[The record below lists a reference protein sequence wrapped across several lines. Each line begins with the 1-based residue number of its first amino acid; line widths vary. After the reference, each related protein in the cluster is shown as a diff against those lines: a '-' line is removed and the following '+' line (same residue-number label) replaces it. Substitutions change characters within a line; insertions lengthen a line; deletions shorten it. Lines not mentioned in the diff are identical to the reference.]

1 MLKKKFIKEAPI
13 DYGDRPERMDSGI
26 QRKIETGQTPISK
39 QPFIPKITGPQTFEE
54 VIASERFKQVIENI
68 RRYADIPGPVDIRS
82 KGQLQMLLMSALGEI
97 VGIERQHKQYLE
109 NLSIELVRKELE
121 ITPTD
126 IKYESYLVSLGEI
139 SNEGFQMKPD
149 EKSPEE
155 IAKLFQSPE
164 TEETEEENPVES
176 LLKALDEFNIER
188 SKRRLINMF
197 IQGSGAK
204 AQYMYHLIEEKLNE
218 LDPRLLNLYG
228 TLMSINEMLYWILN
242 ENMLDDLMGSKG
254 GSVKTDSNQDPPKV
268 VAKGVIFPILLHE
281 LVKGTYEVIGKF
293 GLPSNPEKQKM
304 ITGYE
309 DTLPA
314 EVWDL
319 RFGPIF
325 WERLLKAYPD
335 RIFESGQRF
344 IQNYLFQKFVT
355 MSAEDFINL
364 TKMILLGNTKA
375 NQILDRM
382 VKEIVERL
390 RESKNQDSEEDE
402 DDDDGLGDINID
414 DIFNR

>member
-13 DYGDRPERMDSGI
+13 DYGDRPERMDPGT

-39 QPFIPKITGPQTFEE
+39 QPFMPKITGAQTFEE

-68 RRYADIPGPVDIRS
+68 RRYTNIPGPVDMRNI
-82 KGQLQMLLMSALGEI
+82 GQLQMLLMSALREI
-97 VGIERQHKQYLE
+97 VNIERQHKEYLE

-121 ITPTD
+121 IDPSE
-126 IKYESYLVSLGEI
+126 IEYESNLVRPSDI
-139 SNEGFQMKPD
+139 SNEGFQMEPE
-149 EKSPEE
+149 EKSAEE
-155 IAKLFQSPE
+155 IAKLFQTPE
-164 TEETEEENPVES
+164 KKEDEEENPVEA
-176 LLKALDEFNIER
+176 LLRALEEFNIER

-197 IQGSGAK
+197 IQGAGAK

-228 TLMSINEMLYWILN
+228 TLMSVNEMLYWILD
-242 ENMLDDLMGSKG
+242 ENMLGDLMGSKA
-254 GSVKTDSNQDPPKV
+254 GSVEVDTNQDPPKV
-268 VAKGVIFPILLHE
+268 MAKGVIFPVLLHE

-304 ITGYE
+304 VTGYE

-319 RFGPIF
+319 RFGPVF
-325 WERLLKAYPD
+325 WERLLNVYPN

-344 IQNYLFQKFVT
+344 IQNYLFQKFVM
-355 MSAEDFINL
+355 MSAEEFIDL
-364 TKMILLGNTKA
+364 TKMILLGNPKA

-382 VKEIVERL
+382 VKEISERL
-390 RESKNQDSEEDE
+390 RELENEASEE

>member
-13 DYGDRPERMDSGI
+13 DYGDRPERMDSGT

-39 QPFIPKITGPQTFEE
+39 QPFMPKITGAQTFEE

-68 RRYADIPGPVDIRS
+68 RRYTNIPGPVDMRNI
-82 KGQLQMLLMSALGEI
+82 GQLQMLLMSALREI
-97 VGIERQHKQYLE
+97 VNIERQQKEYLE

-121 ITPTD
+121 IGLSE
-126 IKYESYLVSLGEI
+126 IEYESYLVSPSDI
-139 SNEGFQMKPD
+139 SNEGFQMEPE
-149 EKSPEE
+149 EKSVEE
-155 IAKLFQSPE
+155 IAKLFQTPE
-164 TEETEEENPVES
+164 KDEDEEENPVES
-176 LLKALDEFNIER
+176 LLRALEEFNIER

-197 IQGSGAK
+197 IQGAGAK

-228 TLMSINEMLYWILN
+228 TLMSVNEMLYWILN
-242 ENMLDDLMGSKG
+242 ENMLGNLMGSKA
-254 GSVKTDSNQDPPKV
+254 GSVEVDTNQDPPKV
-268 VAKGVIFPILLHE
+268 VAKGVIFPVLLHE

-304 ITGYE
+304 VTGYE

-319 RFGPIF
+319 RFGPVF
-325 WERLLKAYPD
+325 WERLLNVYPD

-344 IQNYLFQKFVT
+344 IQNYLFQKFVM
-355 MSAEDFINL
+355 MSAEEFIDL
-364 TKMILLGNTKA
+364 TKMILSGNPKA

-382 VKEIVERL
+382 VKEISERL
-390 RESKNQDSEEDE
+390 RELENEASEEDE
-402 DDDDGLGDINID
+402 DDELGDINID

>member
-13 DYGDRPERMDSGI
+13 DYGDRPERMDPGT

-39 QPFIPKITGPQTFEE
+39 QPFMPKITGAQTFEE

-68 RRYADIPGPVDIRS
+68 RRYTNIPGPVDMRNIS
-82 KGQLQMLLMSALGEI
+82 QLQMLLMSALREI
-97 VGIERQHKQYLE
+97 VNIERQHKEYLE

-121 ITPTD
+121 IDPSE
-126 IKYESYLVSLGEI
+126 IEYESSLVSPSDI
-139 SNEGFQMKPD
+139 SNEGFQMEPE
-149 EKSPEE
+149 EKSVEE
-155 IAKLFQSPE
+155 IAKLFQTPE
-164 TEETEEENPVES
+164 KEEDEEENPVES
-176 LLKALDEFNIER
+176 LLRALEEFNIER

-197 IQGSGAK
+197 IQGAGAK

-228 TLMSINEMLYWILN
+228 TLMSVNEMLYWILN
-242 ENMLDDLMGSKG
+242 ENMLGNLMGSKA
-254 GSVKTDSNQDPPKV
+254 GSVEVDTNQDPPKV
-268 VAKGVIFPILLHE
+268 IAKGVIFPVLLHE

-304 ITGYE
+304 VTGYE

-319 RFGPIF
+319 RFGPVF
-325 WERLLKAYPD
+325 WERLLNVYPN

-344 IQNYLFQKFVT
+344 IQNYLFQKFVM
-355 MSAEDFINL
+355 MSAEEFIDL
-364 TKMILLGNTKA
+364 TKMILLGNPKA

-382 VKEIVERL
+382 VKEISERL
-390 RESKNQDSEEDE
+390 RELENEASEE

>member
-1 MLKKKFIKEAPI
+1 MLKKKFIQEAPI
-13 DYGDRPERMDSGI
+13 DYGDRPERMDPGM

-39 QPFIPKITGPQTFEE
+39 QPFMPKITGPQTFEE

-82 KGQLQMLLMSALGEI
+82 KGQLQMLLVSALGEI
-97 VGIERQHKQYLE
+97 AGIERQHKQYLE

-121 ITPTD
+121 ITPSE
-126 IKYESYLVSLGEI
+126 IEYEAHLVSPSDI
-139 SNEGFQMKPD
+139 SNEGFQMEPE
-149 EKSPEE
+149 EKSTEE

-164 TEETEEENPVES
+164 TEETEEENPVEA
-176 LLKALDEFNIER
+176 LLKALDDFNIER

-197 IQGSGAK
+197 IQGAGAK

-218 LDPRLLNLYG
+218 LNPRLLNLYG
-228 TLMSINEMLYWILN
+228 TLMSINEMLYWILS
-242 ENMLDDLMGSKG
+242 ENMLENLMGSKG
-254 GSVKTDSNQDPPKV
+254 GSVETDTNQDPPKV

-319 RFGPIF
+319 RFGPVF
-325 WERLLKAYPD
+325 WERLISVYPD

-344 IQNYLFQKFVT
+344 IQNYLFQKFVMMT
-355 MSAEDFINL
+355 PEEFINL
-364 TKMILLGNTKA
+364 TKMILLGNPKA

-382 VKEIVERL
+382 VKEIAERL
-390 RESKNQDSEEDE
+390 RELENQASEEDE
-402 DDDDGLGDINID
+402 DDGLGDINID

>member
-1 MLKKKFIKEAPI
+1 MLKKKFIQEAPI
-13 DYGDRPERMDSGI
+13 DYGDRPERMDPGM

-39 QPFIPKITGPQTFEE
+39 QPFMPKITGPQTFEE

-68 RRYADIPGPVDIRS
+68 RRYADIPGPVDMRNI
-82 KGQLQMLLMSALGEI
+82 GQLQMLLMSALGAI

-139 SNEGFQMKPD
+139 SNEGFRMEPE
-149 EKSPEE
+149 EKSAEE
-155 IAKLFQSPE
+155 IAKLFQSP
-164 TEETEEENPVES
+164 ETEEENPVES

-197 IQGSGAK
+197 IQGAGAK

-218 LDPRLLNLYG
+218 LNPRLLNLYG
-228 TLMSINEMLYWILN
+228 TLMSINEMLYWILS
-242 ENMLDDLMGSKG
+242 ENMLENLMGSKA
-254 GSVKTDSNQDPPKV
+254 GSVEVDTNQDPPKV
-268 VAKGVIFPILLHE
+268 IAKGVIFPVLLHE

-319 RFGPIF
+319 RFGPVF
-325 WERLLKAYPD
+325 WERLISVYPD
-335 RIFESGQRF
+335 RIFEPGQRF
-344 IQNYLFQKFVT
+344 IQNYLFQKFVMMT
-355 MSAEDFINL
+355 PEEFINL
-364 TKMILLGNTKA
+364 TKMILLGNPKA

-382 VKEIVERL
+382 VKEIAERL
-390 RESKNQDSEEDE
+390 RELENQASEEDE
-402 DDDDGLGDINID
+402 DDGLGDINID

>member
-13 DYGDRPERMDSGI
+13 DYGDRPERMDSGT

-39 QPFIPKITGPQTFEE
+39 QPFMPKITGAQTFEE

-68 RRYADIPGPVDIRS
+68 RRYTNIPGPVDMRNI
-82 KGQLQMLLMSALGEI
+82 GQLQMLLMSALREI
-97 VGIERQHKQYLE
+97 VNIERQHKEYLE

-121 ITPTD
+121 IGLSE
-126 IKYESYLVSLGEI
+126 IEYESYLVSYGEI
-139 SNEGFQMKPD
+139 SNEGFQMEPE
-149 EKSPEE
+149 EKSVEE
-155 IAKLFQSPE
+155 IAKLFQTPE
-164 TEETEEENPVES
+164 KEEDEEENPVES
-176 LLKALDEFNIER
+176 LLRALEEFNIER

-197 IQGSGAK
+197 IQGAGAK

-228 TLMSINEMLYWILN
+228 TLMSVNEMLYWILN
-242 ENMLDDLMGSKG
+242 ENMLGNLMGSKA
-254 GSVKTDSNQDPPKV
+254 GSVEVDTNQDPPKV
-268 VAKGVIFPILLHE
+268 VAKGVIFPVLLHE

-304 ITGYE
+304 VTGYE

-319 RFGPIF
+319 RFGPVF
-325 WERLLKAYPD
+325 WERLLNVYPD

-344 IQNYLFQKFVT
+344 IQNYLFQKFVM
-355 MSAEDFINL
+355 MSAEEFIDL
-364 TKMILLGNTKA
+364 TKMILLGNPKA

-382 VKEIVERL
+382 VKEISERL
-390 RESKNQDSEEDE
+390 RELENEASEKDE
-402 DDDDGLGDINID
+402 DDELGDINID

>member
-13 DYGDRPERMDSGI
+13 DYGDRPERMDSGT

-39 QPFIPKITGPQTFEE
+39 QPFMPKITGAQTFEE

-68 RRYADIPGPVDIRS
+68 RRYTNIPGPVDMRNI
-82 KGQLQMLLMSALGEI
+82 GQLQMLLMSALREI
-97 VGIERQHKQYLE
+97 VNIERQQKEYLE

-121 ITPTD
+121 IGLSE
-126 IKYESYLVSLGEI
+126 IEYESYLVSPSDI
-139 SNEGFQMKPD
+139 SNEGFQMEPE
-149 EKSPEE
+149 EKSVEE
-155 IAKLFQSPE
+155 IAKLFQTPE
-164 TEETEEENPVES
+164 KDEDEEENPVES
-176 LLKALDEFNIER
+176 LLRALEEFNIER

-197 IQGSGAK
+197 IQGAGAK

-228 TLMSINEMLYWILN
+228 TLMSVNEMLYWILN
-242 ENMLDDLMGSKG
+242 ENMLGNLMGSKA
-254 GSVKTDSNQDPPKV
+254 GSVEVDTNQDPPKV
-268 VAKGVIFPILLHE
+268 VAKGVIFPVLLHE

-304 ITGYE
+304 VTGYE

-319 RFGPIF
+319 RFGPVF
-325 WERLLKAYPD
+325 WERLLNVYPD

-344 IQNYLFQKFVT
+344 IQNYLFQKFVM
-355 MSAEDFINL
+355 MSAEEFIDL
-364 TKMILLGNTKA
+364 TKMILSGNPKA

-382 VKEIVERL
+382 VKEISERL
-390 RESKNQDSEEDE
+390 RELENEASEEDE
-402 DDDDGLGDINID
+402 DDEFGDINID

>member
-13 DYGDRPERMDSGI
+13 DYGDRPERMDSGT

-39 QPFIPKITGPQTFEE
+39 QPFMPKITGAQTFEE

-68 RRYADIPGPVDIRS
+68 RRYTNIPGPVDMRNI
-82 KGQLQMLLMSALGEI
+82 GQLQMLLMSALREI
-97 VGIERQHKQYLE
+97 ANIERQHKEYLE

-121 ITPTD
+121 IDPSE
-126 IKYESYLVSLGEI
+126 IEYESYLVSPSDI
-139 SNEGFQMKPD
+139 SNEGFQMEPE
-149 EKSPEE
+149 EKSVEE
-155 IAKLFQSPE
+155 IAKLFQTPE
-164 TEETEEENPVES
+164 KEEDEEENPVES
-176 LLKALDEFNIER
+176 LLRALEEFNIER

-197 IQGSGAK
+197 IQGAGAK

-228 TLMSINEMLYWILN
+228 TLMSVNEMLYWILN
-242 ENMLDDLMGSKG
+242 ENMLGNLMGSKA
-254 GSVKTDSNQDPPKV
+254 GSVEVDTNQDPPKV
-268 VAKGVIFPILLHE
+268 VAKGVIFPVLLHE

-304 ITGYE
+304 VTGYE

-319 RFGPIF
+319 RFGPVF
-325 WERLLKAYPD
+325 WERLLNAYPN

-344 IQNYLFQKFVT
+344 IQNYLFQKFVM
-355 MSAEDFINL
+355 MSAEEFIDL
-364 TKMILLGNTKA
+364 TKMILLGNPKA

-382 VKEIVERL
+382 VKEISERL
-390 RESKNQDSEEDE
+390 RELENEASEE

>member
-13 DYGDRPERMDSGI
+13 DYGDRPERMDSGT

-39 QPFIPKITGPQTFEE
+39 QPFMPKITGAQTFEE

-68 RRYADIPGPVDIRS
+68 RRYTNIPGPVDMRNIS
-82 KGQLQMLLMSALGEI
+82 QLQMLLMSALREI
-97 VGIERQHKQYLE
+97 VNIERQHKEYLE

-121 ITPTD
+121 IGLSE
-126 IKYESYLVSLGEI
+126 IEYESYLVSYGEI
-139 SNEGFQMKPD
+139 SNEGFQMEPE
-149 EKSPEE
+149 EKSVEE
-155 IAKLFQSPE
+155 IAKLFQTPE
-164 TEETEEENPVES
+164 KEEDEEENPVES
-176 LLKALDEFNIER
+176 LLRALEEFNIER

-197 IQGSGAK
+197 IQGAGAK

-228 TLMSINEMLYWILN
+228 TLMSVNEMLYWILN
-242 ENMLDDLMGSKG
+242 ENMLGNLMGSKA
-254 GSVKTDSNQDPPKV
+254 GSVEVDTNQDPPKV
-268 VAKGVIFPILLHE
+268 VAKGVIFPVLLHE

-304 ITGYE
+304 VTGYE

-319 RFGPIF
+319 RFGPVF
-325 WERLLKAYPD
+325 WERLLNVYPD

-344 IQNYLFQKFVT
+344 IQNYLFQKFVM
-355 MSAEDFINL
+355 MSAEEFIDL
-364 TKMILLGNTKA
+364 TKMILLGNPKA

-382 VKEIVERL
+382 VKEISERL
-390 RESKNQDSEEDE
+390 RELENEASEKDE
-402 DDDDGLGDINID
+402 DDELGDINID

>member
-13 DYGDRPERMDSGI
+13 DYGDRPERMDSGT

-39 QPFIPKITGPQTFEE
+39 QPFMPKITGTQTFEE

-68 RRYADIPGPVDIRS
+68 RRYTDIPGPVDMRNIS
-82 KGQLQMLLMSALGEI
+82 QLQMLLMSALREI
-97 VGIERQHKQYLE
+97 VNIEKQHKEYLE

-121 ITPTD
+121 ISLSE
-126 IKYESYLVSLGEI
+126 IEYESYLVSPDDI
-139 SNEGFQMKPD
+139 SNEGFQMEPE
-149 EKSPEE
+149 EKSVEE
-155 IAKLFQSPE
+155 IAKLFQTPE
-164 TEETEEENPVES
+164 KEKDEEENPVES
-176 LLKALDEFNIER
+176 LLRALEEFNIER

-197 IQGSGAK
+197 IQGAGAK

-228 TLMSINEMLYWILN
+228 TLMSVNEMLYWILN
-242 ENMLDDLMGSKG
+242 ENMLGNLMGSKA
-254 GSVKTDSNQDPPKV
+254 GSVEVDTNQDPPKV
-268 VAKGVIFPILLHE
+268 VAKGVIFPVLLHE

-304 ITGYE
+304 VTGYE

-319 RFGPIF
+319 RFGPVF
-325 WERLLKAYPD
+325 WERLLNAYPNK
-335 RIFESGQRF
+335 IFESGQRF
-344 IQNYLFQKFVT
+344 IQNYLFQKFVM
-355 MSAEDFINL
+355 MSAEEFIDL
-364 TKMILLGNTKA
+364 TKMILLGNPKA

-382 VKEIVERL
+382 VKEISERL
-390 RESKNQDSEEDE
+390 RELENEASKKDE
-402 DDDDGLGDINID
+402 DDELGDINID

>member
-1 MLKKKFIKEAPI
+1 MLKKKFIKEAPN
-13 DYGDRPERMDSGI
+13 DYGDRPERMDSGT

-39 QPFIPKITGPQTFEE
+39 QPFMPKITGAQTFEE

-68 RRYADIPGPVDIRS
+68 RRYTDIPGPVDMRNIS
-82 KGQLQMLLMSALGEI
+82 QLQMLLMSALREI
-97 VGIERQHKQYLE
+97 VNIERQHKEYLE

-121 ITPTD
+121 IGLSE
-126 IKYESYLVSLGEI
+126 IEYESYLVSPGDI
-139 SNEGFQMKPD
+139 SNEGFQMEPE
-149 EKSPEE
+149 EKSVEE
-155 IAKLFQSPE
+155 IAKLFQTPE
-164 TEETEEENPVES
+164 KEEDEEENPVES
-176 LLKALDEFNIER
+176 LLRALEEFNIER

-197 IQGSGAK
+197 IQGAGAK

-228 TLMSINEMLYWILN
+228 TLMSVNEMLYWILN
-242 ENMLDDLMGSKG
+242 ENMLGNLMGSKA
-254 GSVKTDSNQDPPKV
+254 GSVEVDTNQDPPKV
-268 VAKGVIFPILLHE
+268 VAKGVIFPVLLHE

-304 ITGYE
+304 VTGYE

-319 RFGPIF
+319 RFGPVF
-325 WERLLKAYPD
+325 WERLLNVYPD

-344 IQNYLFQKFVT
+344 IQNYLFQKFVM
-355 MSAEDFINL
+355 MSAEEFIDL
-364 TKMILLGNTKA
+364 TKMILLGNPKA

-382 VKEIVERL
+382 VKEISERL
-390 RESKNQDSEEDE
+390 RELENEASEKDE
-402 DDDDGLGDINID
+402 DDELGDINID

>member
-13 DYGDRPERMDSGI
+13 DYGDRPERMDSGT

-39 QPFIPKITGPQTFEE
+39 QPFMPKITGTQTFEE

-68 RRYADIPGPVDIRS
+68 RRYTDIPGPVDMRNIS
-82 KGQLQMLLMSALGEI
+82 QLQMLLMSALREI
-97 VGIERQHKQYLE
+97 VNIEKQHKEYLE

-121 ITPTD
+121 ISLSE
-126 IKYESYLVSLGEI
+126 IEYESYLVSPDDI
-139 SNEGFQMKPD
+139 SNEGFQMEPE
-149 EKSPEE
+149 EKSVEE
-155 IAKLFQSPE
+155 IAKLFQTPE
-164 TEETEEENPVES
+164 KEKDEEENPVES
-176 LLKALDEFNIER
+176 LLRALEEFNIER

-197 IQGSGAK
+197 IQGAGAK

-228 TLMSINEMLYWILN
+228 TLMSVNEMLYWILN
-242 ENMLDDLMGSKG
+242 ENMLGNLMGSKA
-254 GSVKTDSNQDPPKV
+254 GSVEVDTNQDPPKV
-268 VAKGVIFPILLHE
+268 VAKGVIFPVLLHE

-304 ITGYE
+304 VTGYE

-319 RFGPIF
+319 RFGPVF
-325 WERLLKAYPD
+325 WERLLNVYPD

-344 IQNYLFQKFVT
+344 IQNYLFQKFVM
-355 MSAEDFINL
+355 MSAEEFIDL
-364 TKMILLGNTKA
+364 TKMILLGNPKA

-382 VKEIVERL
+382 VKEISERL
-390 RESKNQDSEEDE
+390 RELENEASEKDE
-402 DDDDGLGDINID
+402 DDELGDINID

>member
-13 DYGDRPERMDSGI
+13 DYGDRPERMDPGT

-39 QPFIPKITGPQTFEE
+39 QPFMPKITGAQTFEE

-68 RRYADIPGPVDIRS
+68 RRYTNIPGPVDMRNIS
-82 KGQLQMLLMSALGEI
+82 QLQMLLMSALREI
-97 VGIERQHKQYLE
+97 VNIERQHKEYLE

-121 ITPTD
+121 IDPSE
-126 IKYESYLVSLGEI
+126 IEYESSLVSPSDI
-139 SNEGFQMKPD
+139 SNEGFQMEPE
-149 EKSPEE
+149 EKSVEE
-155 IAKLFQSPE
+155 IAKLFQTPE
-164 TEETEEENPVES
+164 KEEDEEENPVES
-176 LLKALDEFNIER
+176 LLRALEEFNIER

-197 IQGSGAK
+197 IQGAGAK

-228 TLMSINEMLYWILN
+228 TLMSVNEMLYWILN
-242 ENMLDDLMGSKG
+242 ENMLGNLMGSKA
-254 GSVKTDSNQDPPKV
+254 GSVEVDTNQDPPKV
-268 VAKGVIFPILLHE
+268 IAKGVIFPVLLHE

-304 ITGYE
+304 VTGYE

-319 RFGPIF
+319 RFGPVF
-325 WERLLKAYPD
+325 WERLLNVYPN

-344 IQNYLFQKFVT
+344 IQNYLFQKFVM
-355 MSAEDFINL
+355 MSAEEFIDL
-364 TKMILLGNTKA
+364 TKMILLGNPKA

-382 VKEIVERL
+382 VKEISERL
-390 RESKNQDSEEDE
+390 RELENEASEE
-402 DDDDGLGDINID
+402 DDDGLGDINID

>member
-13 DYGDRPERMDSGI
+13 DYGDRPERMDPGT

-39 QPFIPKITGPQTFEE
+39 QPFMPKITGAQTFEE

-68 RRYADIPGPVDIRS
+68 RRYTNIPGPVDMRNIS
-82 KGQLQMLLMSALGEI
+82 QLQMLLMSALREI
-97 VGIERQHKQYLE
+97 VNIERQHKEYLE

-121 ITPTD
+121 IDPSE
-126 IKYESYLVSLGEI
+126 IEYESNLVRPSDI
-139 SNEGFQMKPD
+139 SNEGFQMEPE
-149 EKSPEE
+149 EKSAEE
-155 IAKLFQSPE
+155 IAKLFQTPE
-164 TEETEEENPVES
+164 KKEDEEENPVEA
-176 LLKALDEFNIER
+176 LLRALEEFNIER

-197 IQGSGAK
+197 IQGAGAK

-228 TLMSINEMLYWILN
+228 TLMSVNEMLYWILD
-242 ENMLDDLMGSKG
+242 ENMLGDLMGSKA
-254 GSVKTDSNQDPPKV
+254 GSVEVDTNQDPPKV
-268 VAKGVIFPILLHE
+268 MAKGVIFPVLLHE

-304 ITGYE
+304 VTGYE

-319 RFGPIF
+319 RFGPVF
-325 WERLLKAYPD
+325 WERLLNVYPN

-344 IQNYLFQKFVT
+344 IQNYLFQKFVM
-355 MSAEDFINL
+355 MSAEEFIDL
-364 TKMILLGNTKA
+364 TKMILLGNPKA

-382 VKEIVERL
+382 VKEISERL
-390 RESKNQDSEEDE
+390 RELENEASEE

>member
-13 DYGDRPERMDSGI
+13 DYGDRPERMDSGT

-39 QPFIPKITGPQTFEE
+39 QPFMPKITGAQTFEE

-68 RRYADIPGPVDIRS
+68 RRYTDIPGPVDMRNIS
-82 KGQLQMLLMSALGEI
+82 QLQMLLMSALREI
-97 VGIERQHKQYLE
+97 VNIERQHKEYLE

-121 ITPTD
+121 IGLSE
-126 IKYESYLVSLGEI
+126 IEYESYLVSYGEI
-139 SNEGFQMKPD
+139 SNEGFQMEPE
-149 EKSPEE
+149 EKSVEE
-155 IAKLFQSPE
+155 IAKLFQTPE
-164 TEETEEENPVES
+164 KEEDEEENPVES
-176 LLKALDEFNIER
+176 LLRALEEFNIER

-197 IQGSGAK
+197 IQGAGAK

-228 TLMSINEMLYWILN
+228 TLMSVNEMLYWILN
-242 ENMLDDLMGSKG
+242 ENMLGNLMGSKA
-254 GSVKTDSNQDPPKV
+254 GSVEVDTNQDPPKV
-268 VAKGVIFPILLHE
+268 VAKGVIFPVLLHE

-304 ITGYE
+304 VTGYE

-319 RFGPIF
+319 RFGPVF
-325 WERLLKAYPD
+325 WERLLNVYPD

-344 IQNYLFQKFVT
+344 IQNYLFQKFVM
-355 MSAEDFINL
+355 MSAEEFIDL
-364 TKMILLGNTKA
+364 TKMILLGNPKA

-382 VKEIVERL
+382 VKEISERL
-390 RESKNQDSEEDE
+390 RELENEASEKDE
-402 DDDDGLGDINID
+402 DDELGDINID

>member
-13 DYGDRPERMDSGI
+13 DYGDRPERMDSGT

-39 QPFIPKITGPQTFEE
+39 QPFMPKITGAQTFEE

-68 RRYADIPGPVDIRS
+68 RRYTNIPGPVDMRNI
-82 KGQLQMLLMSALGEI
+82 GQLQMLLMSALREI
-97 VGIERQHKQYLE
+97 ANIERQHKEYLE

-121 ITPTD
+121 IDPSE
-126 IKYESYLVSLGEI
+126 IEYESYLVSPSDI
-139 SNEGFQMKPD
+139 SNEGFQMEPE
-149 EKSPEE
+149 EKSVEE
-155 IAKLFQSPE
+155 IAKLFQTPE
-164 TEETEEENPVES
+164 KEEDEEENPVES
-176 LLKALDEFNIER
+176 LLRALEEFNIER

-197 IQGSGAK
+197 IQGAGAK

-228 TLMSINEMLYWILN
+228 TLMSVNEMLYWILN
-242 ENMLDDLMGSKG
+242 ENMLGNLMGSKA
-254 GSVKTDSNQDPPKV
+254 GSVEVDTNQDPPKV
-268 VAKGVIFPILLHE
+268 VAKGVIFPVLLHE

-304 ITGYE
+304 VTGYE

-319 RFGPIF
+319 RFGPVF
-325 WERLLKAYPD
+325 WERLLNAYPN

-344 IQNYLFQKFVT
+344 IQNYLFQKFVM
-355 MSAEDFINL
+355 MSAEEFIDL
-364 TKMILLGNTKA
+364 TKMILLGNPKA

-382 VKEIVERL
+382 VKEISERL
-390 RESKNQDSEEDE
+390 RELENEASEED

>member
-13 DYGDRPERMDSGI
+13 DYGDRPERMDPGT

-39 QPFIPKITGPQTFEE
+39 QPFMPKITGAQTFEE

-68 RRYADIPGPVDIRS
+68 RRYTNIPGPVDMRNI
-82 KGQLQMLLMSALGEI
+82 GQLQMLLMSALREI
-97 VGIERQHKQYLE
+97 VNIERQHKEYLE

-121 ITPTD
+121 IGLSE
-126 IKYESYLVSLGEI
+126 IEYESYLVSPSDI
-139 SNEGFQMKPD
+139 SNEGFQMEPE
-149 EKSPEE
+149 EKSAEE
-155 IAKLFQSPE
+155 IAKLFQTPE
-164 TEETEEENPVES
+164 KKEDEEENPVEA
-176 LLKALDEFNIER
+176 LLRALEEFNIER

-197 IQGSGAK
+197 IQGAGAK

-228 TLMSINEMLYWILN
+228 TLMSVNEMLYWILD
-242 ENMLDDLMGSKG
+242 ENMLGDLMGSKA
-254 GSVKTDSNQDPPKV
+254 GSVEVDTNQDPPKV
-268 VAKGVIFPILLHE
+268 MAKGVIFPVLLHE

-304 ITGYE
+304 VTGYE

-319 RFGPIF
+319 RFGPVF
-325 WERLLKAYPD
+325 WERLLNAYPN

-344 IQNYLFQKFVT
+344 IQNYLFQKFVM
-355 MSAEDFINL
+355 MSAEEFIDL
-364 TKMILLGNTKA
+364 TKMILLGNPKA

-382 VKEIVERL
+382 VKEISERL
-390 RESKNQDSEEDE
+390 RELENEASEE
-402 DDDDGLGDINID
+402 DDDDELGDINID

>member
-13 DYGDRPERMDSGI
+13 DYGDRPERMDSGT

-39 QPFIPKITGPQTFEE
+39 QPFMPKITGTQTFEE

-68 RRYADIPGPVDIRS
+68 RRYTDIPGPVDMRNIS
-82 KGQLQMLLMSALGEI
+82 QLQMLLMSALREI
-97 VGIERQHKQYLE
+97 VNIERQHKEYLE

-121 ITPTD
+121 IGLSE
-126 IKYESYLVSLGEI
+126 IEYESYLVSPDDI
-139 SNEGFQMKPD
+139 SNEGFQMEPE
-149 EKSPEE
+149 EKSVEE
-155 IAKLFQSPE
+155 IAKLFQTPE
-164 TEETEEENPVES
+164 KEEDEEENPVES
-176 LLKALDEFNIER
+176 LLRALEEFNIER

-197 IQGSGAK
+197 IQGAGAK

-228 TLMSINEMLYWILN
+228 TLMSVNEMLYWILN
-242 ENMLDDLMGSKG
+242 ENMLGNLMGSKA
-254 GSVKTDSNQDPPKV
+254 GSVEVDTNQDPPKV
-268 VAKGVIFPILLHE
+268 VAKGVIFPVLLHE

-304 ITGYE
+304 VTGYE

-319 RFGPIF
+319 RFGPVF
-325 WERLLKAYPD
+325 WERLLNAYPNK
-335 RIFESGQRF
+335 IFESGQRF
-344 IQNYLFQKFVT
+344 IQNYLFQKFVM
-355 MSAEDFINL
+355 MSAEEFIDL
-364 TKMILLGNTKA
+364 TKMILLGNPKA

-382 VKEIVERL
+382 VKEISERL
-390 RESKNQDSEEDE
+390 RELENEASEKDE
-402 DDDDGLGDINID
+402 DDELGDINID

>member
-13 DYGDRPERMDSGI
+13 DYGDRPERMDPGT

-39 QPFIPKITGPQTFEE
+39 QPFMPKITGAQTFEE

-68 RRYADIPGPVDIRS
+68 RRYTNIPGPVDMRNI
-82 KGQLQMLLMSALGEI
+82 GQLQMLLMSALREI
-97 VGIERQHKQYLE
+97 VNIERQHKEYLE

-121 ITPTD
+121 IDPSE
-126 IKYESYLVSLGEI
+126 IEYESNLVRPSDI
-139 SNEGFQMKPD
+139 SNEGFQMEPE
-149 EKSPEE
+149 EKSAEE
-155 IAKLFQSPE
+155 IAKLFQTPE
-164 TEETEEENPVES
+164 KKEDEEENPVEA
-176 LLKALDEFNIER
+176 LLRALEEFNIER

-197 IQGSGAK
+197 IQGAGAK

-228 TLMSINEMLYWILN
+228 TLMSVNEMLYWILD
-242 ENMLDDLMGSKG
+242 ENMLGDLMGSKA
-254 GSVKTDSNQDPPKV
+254 GSVEVDTNQDPPKV
-268 VAKGVIFPILLHE
+268 MAKGVIFPVLLHE

-304 ITGYE
+304 VTGYE

-319 RFGPIF
+319 RFGPVF
-325 WERLLKAYPD
+325 WERLLNVYPN

-344 IQNYLFQKFVT
+344 IQNYLFQKFVM
-355 MSAEDFINL
+355 MSAEEFIDL
-364 TKMILLGNTKA
+364 TKMILLGNPKA

-382 VKEIVERL
+382 VKEISERL
-390 RESKNQDSEEDE
+390 RELENEASEED

>member
-13 DYGDRPERMDSGI
+13 DYGDRPERMDPGT

-39 QPFIPKITGPQTFEE
+39 QPFMPKITGAQTFEE

-68 RRYADIPGPVDIRS
+68 RRYTNIPGPVDMRNIS
-82 KGQLQMLLMSALGEI
+82 QLQMLLMSALREI
-97 VGIERQHKQYLE
+97 VNIERQHKQYLE

-121 ITPTD
+121 IDPSE
-126 IKYESYLVSLGEI
+126 IEYESNLVRPSDI
-139 SNEGFQMKPD
+139 SNEGFQMEPE
-149 EKSPEE
+149 EKSAEE
-155 IAKLFQSPE
+155 IAKLFQTPE
-164 TEETEEENPVES
+164 KKEDEEENPVEA
-176 LLKALDEFNIER
+176 LLRALEEFNIER

-197 IQGSGAK
+197 IQGAGAK

-228 TLMSINEMLYWILN
+228 TLMSVNEMLYWILD
-242 ENMLDDLMGSKG
+242 ENMLGDLMGSKA
-254 GSVKTDSNQDPPKV
+254 GSVEVDTNQDPPKV
-268 VAKGVIFPILLHE
+268 MAKGVIFPVLLHE

-304 ITGYE
+304 VTGYE

-319 RFGPIF
+319 RFGPVF
-325 WERLLKAYPD
+325 WERLLNVYPN

-344 IQNYLFQKFVT
+344 IQNYLFQKFVM
-355 MSAEDFINL
+355 MSAEEFIDL
-364 TKMILLGNTKA
+364 TKMILLGNPKA

-382 VKEIVERL
+382 VKEISERL
-390 RESKNQDSEEDE
+390 RELENEASEE

>member
-13 DYGDRPERMDSGI
+13 DYGDRPERMDSGT

-39 QPFIPKITGPQTFEE
+39 QPFMPKITGAQTFEE

-68 RRYADIPGPVDIRS
+68 RRYTNIPGPVDMRNIS
-82 KGQLQMLLMSALGEI
+82 QLQMLLMSALREI
-97 VGIERQHKQYLE
+97 VNIERQHKEYLE

-121 ITPTD
+121 IGLSE
-126 IKYESYLVSLGEI
+126 IEYESYLVSYGEI
-139 SNEGFQMKPD
+139 SNEGFQMEPE
-149 EKSPEE
+149 EKSVEE
-155 IAKLFQSPE
+155 IAKLFQTPE
-164 TEETEEENPVES
+164 KEEDEEENPVES
-176 LLKALDEFNIER
+176 LLRALEEFNIER

-197 IQGSGAK
+197 IQGAGAK

-228 TLMSINEMLYWILN
+228 TLMSVNEMLYWILN
-242 ENMLDDLMGSKG
+242 ENMLGNLMGSKA
-254 GSVKTDSNQDPPKV
+254 GSVEVDTNQDPPKV
-268 VAKGVIFPILLHE
+268 VAKGVIFPVLLHE

-304 ITGYE
+304 VTGYE

-319 RFGPIF
+319 RFGPVF
-325 WERLLKAYPD
+325 WERLLNAYPNK
-335 RIFESGQRF
+335 IFESGQRF
-344 IQNYLFQKFVT
+344 IQNYLFQKFVM
-355 MSAEDFINL
+355 MSAEEFIDL
-364 TKMILLGNTKA
+364 TKMILLGNPKA

-382 VKEIVERL
+382 VKEISERL
-390 RESKNQDSEEDE
+390 RELENEASEKDE
-402 DDDDGLGDINID
+402 DDELGDINID

>member
-13 DYGDRPERMDSGI
+13 DYGDRPERMDSGT

-39 QPFIPKITGPQTFEE
+39 QPFMPKITGTQTFEE

-68 RRYADIPGPVDIRS
+68 RRYTDIPGPVDIRNI
-82 KGQLQMLLMSALGEI
+82 GQLQMLLMSALREI
-97 VGIERQHKQYLE
+97 VNIERQHKEYLE

-121 ITPTD
+121 IGLSE
-126 IKYESYLVSLGEI
+126 IEYESYLVSPSDI
-139 SNEGFQMKPD
+139 SNEGFQMEPE
-149 EKSPEE
+149 EKSVEE
-155 IAKLFQSPE
+155 IAKLFQTPE
-164 TEETEEENPVES
+164 KEEDEEENPVES
-176 LLKALDEFNIER
+176 LLRALEEFNIER

-197 IQGSGAK
+197 IQGAGAK

-218 LDPRLLNLYG
+218 LDPRLINLYG
-228 TLMSINEMLYWILN
+228 TLMSVNEMLYWILN
-242 ENMLDDLMGSKG
+242 ENMLGNLMGSKA
-254 GSVKTDSNQDPPKV
+254 GSVEVDTNQDPPKV
-268 VAKGVIFPILLHE
+268 VAKGVIFPVLLHE

-304 ITGYE
+304 VTGYE

-319 RFGPIF
+319 RFGPVF
-325 WERLLKAYPD
+325 WERLLNVYPD

-344 IQNYLFQKFVT
+344 IQNYLFQKFVM
-355 MSAEDFINL
+355 MSAEEFIDL
-364 TKMILLGNTKA
+364 TKMILLGNPKA

-382 VKEIVERL
+382 VKEISERL
-390 RESKNQDSEEDE
+390 RELENEASEKDE
-402 DDDDGLGDINID
+402 DDELGDINID

>member
-13 DYGDRPERMDSGI
+13 DYGDRPERMDPGT

-39 QPFIPKITGPQTFEE
+39 QPFMPKITGAQTFEE

-68 RRYADIPGPVDIRS
+68 RRYTNIPGPVDMRNI
-82 KGQLQMLLMSALGEI
+82 GQLQMLLMSALREI
-97 VGIERQHKQYLE
+97 VNIERQHKEYLE

-121 ITPTD
+121 IDPSE
-126 IKYESYLVSLGEI
+126 IEYESNLVRPSDI
-139 SNEGFQMKPD
+139 SNEGFQMEPE
-149 EKSPEE
+149 EKSAEE
-155 IAKLFQSPE
+155 IAKLFQTPE
-164 TEETEEENPVES
+164 KKEDEEENPVEA
-176 LLKALDEFNIER
+176 LLRALEEFNIER

-197 IQGSGAK
+197 IQGAGAK

-228 TLMSINEMLYWILN
+228 TLMSVNEMLYWILN
-242 ENMLDDLMGSKG
+242 ENMLGNLMGSKA
-254 GSVKTDSNQDPPKV
+254 GSVEVDTNQDPPKV
-268 VAKGVIFPILLHE
+268 IAKGVIFPVLLHE

-304 ITGYE
+304 VTGYE

-319 RFGPIF
+319 RFGPVF
-325 WERLLKAYPD
+325 WERLLNAYPN

-344 IQNYLFQKFVT
+344 IQNYLFQKFVM
-355 MSAEDFINL
+355 MSAEEFIDL
-364 TKMILLGNTKA
+364 TKMILLGNPKA

-382 VKEIVERL
+382 VKEISERL
-390 RESKNQDSEEDE
+390 RELENEASEE

>member
-13 DYGDRPERMDSGI
+13 DYGDRPERMDSGT

-39 QPFIPKITGPQTFEE
+39 QPFMPKITGAQTFEE

-68 RRYADIPGPVDIRS
+68 RRYTNIPGPVDMRNI
-82 KGQLQMLLMSALGEI
+82 GQLQMLLMSALREI
-97 VGIERQHKQYLE
+97 ANIERQHKEYLE

-121 ITPTD
+121 IDPSE
-126 IKYESYLVSLGEI
+126 IEYESYLVSPSDI
-139 SNEGFQMKPD
+139 SNEGFQMEPE
-149 EKSPEE
+149 EKSVEE
-155 IAKLFQSPE
+155 IAKLFQTPE
-164 TEETEEENPVES
+164 KEEDEEENPVES
-176 LLKALDEFNIER
+176 LLRALEEFNIER

-197 IQGSGAK
+197 IQGAGAK

-228 TLMSINEMLYWILN
+228 TLMSVNEMLYWILN
-242 ENMLDDLMGSKG
+242 ENMLGNLMGSKA
-254 GSVKTDSNQDPPKV
+254 GSVEVDTNQDPPKV
-268 VAKGVIFPILLHE
+268 IAKGVIFPVLLHE

-304 ITGYE
+304 VTGYE

-319 RFGPIF
+319 RFGPVF
-325 WERLLKAYPD
+325 WERLLNVYPN

-344 IQNYLFQKFVT
+344 IQNYLFQKFVM
-355 MSAEDFINL
+355 MSAEEFIDL
-364 TKMILLGNTKA
+364 TKMILLGNPKA

-382 VKEIVERL
+382 VKEISERL
-390 RESKNQDSEEDE
+390 RELENEASEE

>member
-13 DYGDRPERMDSGI
+13 DYGDRPERMDSGT

-39 QPFIPKITGPQTFEE
+39 QPFMPKITGAQTFEE

-68 RRYADIPGPVDIRS
+68 RRYTNIPGPVDMRNI
-82 KGQLQMLLMSALGEI
+82 GQLQMLLMSALREI
-97 VGIERQHKQYLE
+97 VNIERQHKEYLE

-121 ITPTD
+121 IDPSE
-126 IKYESYLVSLGEI
+126 IEYESYLVSPSDI
-139 SNEGFQMKPD
+139 SNEGFQMEPE
-149 EKSPEE
+149 EKSVEE
-155 IAKLFQSPE
+155 IAKLFQTPE
-164 TEETEEENPVES
+164 KEEDEEENPVES
-176 LLKALDEFNIER
+176 LLRALEEFNIER

-197 IQGSGAK
+197 IQGAGAK

-228 TLMSINEMLYWILN
+228 TLMSVNEMLYWILN
-242 ENMLDDLMGSKG
+242 ENMLGNLMGSKA
-254 GSVKTDSNQDPPKV
+254 GSVEVDTNQDPPKV
-268 VAKGVIFPILLHE
+268 VAKGVIFPVLLHE

-304 ITGYE
+304 VTGYE

-319 RFGPIF
+319 RFGPVF
-325 WERLLKAYPD
+325 WERLLNAYPN

-344 IQNYLFQKFVT
+344 IQNYLFQKFVM
-355 MSAEDFINL
+355 MSAEEFIDL
-364 TKMILLGNTKA
+364 TKMILLGNPKA

-382 VKEIVERL
+382 VKEISERL
-390 RESKNQDSEEDE
+390 RELENEASEE

>member
-13 DYGDRPERMDSGI
+13 DYGDRPERMDSGT

-39 QPFIPKITGPQTFEE
+39 QPFMPKITGTQTFEE

-68 RRYADIPGPVDIRS
+68 RRYTDIPGPVDMRNIS
-82 KGQLQMLLMSALGEI
+82 QLQMLLMSALREI
-97 VGIERQHKQYLE
+97 VNIERQHKEYLE

-121 ITPTD
+121 IGLSE
-126 IKYESYLVSLGEI
+126 IEYESYLVSPGDI
-139 SNEGFQMKPD
+139 SNEGFQMEPE
-149 EKSPEE
+149 EKSVEE
-155 IAKLFQSPE
+155 IAKLFQTPE
-164 TEETEEENPVES
+164 KEEDEEENPVES
-176 LLKALDEFNIER
+176 LLRALEEFNIER

-197 IQGSGAK
+197 IQGAGAK

-228 TLMSINEMLYWILN
+228 TLMSVNEMLYWILN
-242 ENMLDDLMGSKG
+242 ENMLGNLMGSKA
-254 GSVKTDSNQDPPKV
+254 GSVEVDTNQDPPKV
-268 VAKGVIFPILLHE
+268 VAKGVIFPVLLHE

-304 ITGYE
+304 VTGYE

-319 RFGPIF
+319 RFGPVF
-325 WERLLKAYPD
+325 WERLLNVYPD

-344 IQNYLFQKFVT
+344 IQNYLFQKFVM
-355 MSAEDFINL
+355 MSAEEFIDL
-364 TKMILLGNTKA
+364 TKMILLGNPKA

-382 VKEIVERL
+382 VKEISERL
-390 RESKNQDSEEDE
+390 RELENEASEKDE
-402 DDDDGLGDINID
+402 DDELGDINID

>member
-13 DYGDRPERMDSGI
+13 DYGDRPERMDSGT

-39 QPFIPKITGPQTFEE
+39 QPFMPKITGTQTFEE

-68 RRYADIPGPVDIRS
+68 RRYTDIPGPVDMRNIS
-82 KGQLQMLLMSALGEI
+82 QLQMLLMSALREI
-97 VGIERQHKQYLE
+97 VNIEKQHKEYLE

-121 ITPTD
+121 ISLSE
-126 IKYESYLVSLGEI
+126 IEYESYLVSPDDI
-139 SNEGFQMKPD
+139 SNEGFQMEPE
-149 EKSPEE
+149 EKSVEE
-155 IAKLFQSPE
+155 IAKLFQTPE
-164 TEETEEENPVES
+164 KEKDEEENPVES
-176 LLKALDEFNIER
+176 LLRALEEFNIER

-197 IQGSGAK
+197 IQGAGAK

-228 TLMSINEMLYWILN
+228 TLMSVNEMLYWILN
-242 ENMLDDLMGSKG
+242 ENMLGNLMGSKA
-254 GSVKTDSNQDPPKV
+254 GSVEVDTNQDPPKV
-268 VAKGVIFPILLHE
+268 VAKGVIFPVLLHE

-304 ITGYE
+304 VTGYE

-319 RFGPIF
+319 RFGPVF
-325 WERLLKAYPD
+325 WERLLNVYPD

-344 IQNYLFQKFVT
+344 IQNYLFQKFVM
-355 MSAEDFINL
+355 MSAEEFIDL
-364 TKMILLGNTKA
+364 TKMILLGNPKA

-382 VKEIVERL
+382 VKEISERL
-390 RESKNQDSEEDE
+390 RELENEASKKDE
-402 DDDDGLGDINID
+402 DDELGDINID

>member
-13 DYGDRPERMDSGI
+13 DYGDRPERMDSGT

-39 QPFIPKITGPQTFEE
+39 QPFMPKITGTQTFEE

-68 RRYADIPGPVDIRS
+68 RRYTDIPGPVDMRNIS
-82 KGQLQMLLMSALGEI
+82 QLQMLLMSALREI
-97 VGIERQHKQYLE
+97 VNIERQHKEYLE

-121 ITPTD
+121 ISLSE
-126 IKYESYLVSLGEI
+126 IEYESYLVSPDDI
-139 SNEGFQMKPD
+139 SNEGFQMEPE
-149 EKSPEE
+149 EKSVEE
-155 IAKLFQSPE
+155 IAKLFQTPE
-164 TEETEEENPVES
+164 KEKDEEENPVES
-176 LLKALDEFNIER
+176 LLRALEEFNIER

-197 IQGSGAK
+197 IQGAGAK

-228 TLMSINEMLYWILN
+228 TLMSVNEMLYWILN
-242 ENMLDDLMGSKG
+242 ENMLGNLMGSKA
-254 GSVKTDSNQDPPKV
+254 GSVEVDTNQDPPKV
-268 VAKGVIFPILLHE
+268 VAKGVIFPVLLHE

-304 ITGYE
+304 VTGYE

-319 RFGPIF
+319 RFGPVF
-325 WERLLKAYPD
+325 WERLLNVYPD

-344 IQNYLFQKFVT
+344 IQNYLFQKFVM
-355 MSAEDFINL
+355 MSAEEFIDL
-364 TKMILLGNTKA
+364 TKMILLGNPKA

-382 VKEIVERL
+382 VKEISERL
-390 RESKNQDSEEDE
+390 RELENEASKKDE
-402 DDDDGLGDINID
+402 DDELGDINID